1 MAPEPELLAQRLA
14 DLPNK
19 PGIYLMKDGEGTI
32 IYVGKAAVLRN
43 RVRSYFQ
50 SPDGLAP
57 RTRSL
62 VSHIADL
69 EYIVTKSELEAL
81 LLESNYI
88 KQYRPRYNV
97 RLRDDKQYAYIRISL
112 QEDFPRVQR
121 VRQIAKD
128 GARYFGPYANSK
140 SVGETLSLIKRLFPY
155 RSCDLALVAGSIDPA
170 FRPCLELHINRCLGP
185 CNATCSPEEY
195 RATIAQVCLFL
206 EGKQEQVVR
215 QLEQQMVSA
224 AEAMEFERAARLRD
238 QIGAVERVV
247 ERQRAVSIAQEDQD
261 ALGLARDAS
270 GACVEIMRA
279 RQGKIVGTDHYLIDA
294 APESGD
300 GEVLAAFLL
309 QYYDK
314 AAELPPEVLL
324 PDEPDDQETIEQW
337 LHSLERGR
345 PHLVVPK
352 RGSKRDF
359 VAMAAENA
367 QQALGEER
375 AQWLA
380 SKQRTVEAAGALGAA
395 LALPRFPHRIECY
408 DNSNIQGSNP
418 VAAMVVFVDGQ
429 PAKAEYRKFK
439 IKTVVGADDFRSM
452 SEVLQRRF
460 SRVLRSERQEGA
472 DDGRQA
478 SADGE
483 RAEDAAEGG
492 WAAIPDLVIVDGGK
506 GQLSAAAGTLSELG
520 LLGRIPLVALAKQEE
535 EIFVLGREAPV
546 ILPRTSPSL
555 YLVQR
560 IRDETHRFAITFHRQ
575 QRQRSGLA
583 SSLDTITGI
592 GPKRRQALIRR
603 FGSPRGVMEA
613 SVEELTAVPGI
624 TPALAQRLKLSL
636 GYA

>member
-1 MAPEPELLAQRLA
+1 VTPDPDLLAQRLA

-19 PGIYLMKDGEGTI
+19 PGIYLMKNAAGEI

-57 RTRSL
+57 RTRSM
-62 VSHIADL
+62 VSHVADL
-69 EYIVTKSELEAL
+69 EYIITKSELEAL

-97 RLRDDKQYAYIRISL
+97 RLRDDKQYAYIRVTV

-121 VRQIAKD
+121 VRQIAQD
-128 GARYFGPYANSK
+128 GARYFGPYASSK
-140 SVGETLSLIKRLFPY
+140 SISETLALIKRLFPY
-155 RSCDLALVAGSIDPA
+155 RSCDLALVAGQIDPN
-170 FRPCLELHINRCLGP
+170 FRPCLELHINRCVGP
-185 CNATCSPEEY
+185 CNATCSQEEY

-206 EGKQEQVVR
+206 EGKQEQVLR
-215 QLEQQMVSA
+215 QLEQQMEAA
-224 AEAMEFERAARLRD
+224 AEAMEYERAARIRD
-238 QIGAVERVV
+238 QIKAVERVI

-261 ALGLARDAS
+261 ALGLARDGS
-270 GACVEIMRA
+270 GACIEIMQA
-279 RQGKIVGTDHYLIDA
+279 RQGKVIGSDHFLVDA
-294 APESGD
+294 APDSAD

-314 AAELPPEVLL
+314 AADLPPEILL
-324 PDEPDDQETIEQW
+324 PAEPDDRPTIEQW
-337 LHSLERGR
+337 LRSLQRGT
-345 PHLVVPK
+345 PHLIVPK
-352 RGSKRDF
+352 RGGKRDF
-359 VAMAAENA
+359 VAMAGENA

-395 LALPRFPHRIECY
+395 LELPRFPHRIECY

-418 VAAMVVFVDGQ
+418 VGAMVVFVDGQ

-439 IKTVVGADDFRSM
+439 IKTVEGADDFRSM
-452 SEVLQRRF
+452 SEVLRRRF
-460 SRVLRSERQEGA
+460 SRAVRGEHGGAGAGQAEASE
-472 DDGRQA
+472 
-478 SADGE
+478 SN
-483 RAEDAAEGG
+483 AAPSDTG
-492 WAAIPDLVIVDGGK
+492 WAALPDLVIVDGGK
-506 GQLSAAAGTLSELG
+506 GQLSAAVATFAELG
-520 LLGRIPLVALAKQEE
+520 LLERIPLVALAKQQEE
-535 EIFVLGREAPV
+535 LFLPEQDEPV
-546 ILPRTSPSL
+546 ILPRTSPAL
-555 YLVQR
+555 HLVQR

-575 QRQRSGLA
+575 QRQHSGLS
-583 SSLDTITGI
+583 SSLDTVTGI

-613 SVEELTAVPGI
+613 AVEDLTSVPGI

>member
-1 MAPEPELLAQRLA
+1 MTPQPEVLTQRLA

-19 PGIYLMKDGEGTI
+19 PGIYLMKNAEGEI

-50 SPDGLAP
+50 SPEGLAP
-57 RTRSL
+57 RTRSM
-62 VSHIADL
+62 VSHVADL

-97 RLRDDKQYAYIRISL
+97 RLRDDKQYAYIRITL

-121 VRQIAKD
+121 VRQIAQD
-128 GARYFGPYANSK
+128 GARYFGPYASSK
-140 SVGETLSLIKRLFPY
+140 SISETLALVKRLFPY
-155 RSCDLALVAGSIDPA
+155 RSCDLALVAGAIDPN
-170 FRPCLELHINRCLGP
+170 FRPCLELHINRCVGP
-185 CNATCSPEEY
+185 CNATVNQEEY

-215 QLEQQMVSA
+215 QLEQEMAAA
-224 AEAMEFERAARLRD
+224 AEDMQFERAARVRD
-238 QIGAVERVV
+238 QIAAVERVI

-261 ALGLARDAS
+261 ALGLARDGS
-270 GACVEIMRA
+270 GACIEIMQA
-279 RQGKIVGTDHYLIDA
+279 RQGKIIGTDHFLVDA
-294 APESGD
+294 APDASD

-309 QYYDK
+309 QYYEK
-314 AAELPPEVLL
+314 AADLPPEILL
-324 PDEPDDQETIEQW
+324 PAEPDDRPTIEQW
-337 LHSLERGR
+337 LRSLERGK
-345 PHLVVPK
+345 PHLLVPK
-352 RGSKRDF
+352 RGGKRDF
-359 VAMAAENA
+359 VAMAGENA
-367 QQALGEER
+367 EQALGEER

-439 IKTVVGADDFRSM
+439 IKTVEGADDFKSM
-452 SEVLQRRF
+452 GEVLRRRF
-460 SRVLRSERQEGA
+460 SRAVRSEQ
-472 DDGRQA
+472 
-478 SADGE
+478 ADGGDGDPE
-483 RAEDAAEGG
+483 RTDTG
-492 WAAIPDLVIVDGGK
+492 WAALPDLVIVDGGK
-506 GQLSAAAGTLSELG
+506 GQLSAAVATFTELG
-520 LLGRIPLVALAKQEE
+520 LLERVPLVALAKQQEE
-535 EIFVLGREAPV
+535 LFLPGNEDPV
-546 ILPRTSPSL
+546 VLPRTSPSL
-555 YLVQR
+555 HLVQR

-575 QRQRSGLA
+575 QRQRSGLS
-583 SSLDTITGI
+583 SSLDTISGI

-613 SVEELTAVPGI
+613 SVEDLTSVPGI

>member
-1 MAPEPELLAQRLA
+1 MTLEPELLAQRLA

-19 PGIYLMKDGEGTI
+19 PGIYLMKNADGEI

-50 SPDGLAP
+50 SPAGLAP
-57 RTRSL
+57 RTRSM
-62 VSHIADL
+62 VSHVVDL

-97 RLRDDKQYAYIRISL
+97 RLRDDKQYAYIRITL

-121 VRQIAKD
+121 VRQIVKD
-128 GARYFGPYANSK
+128 GARYFGPYASSK
-140 SVGETLSLIKRLFPY
+140 SISETLSLIKRLFPY
-155 RSCDLALVAGSIDPA
+155 RSCDLALVAGAIDPS
-170 FRPCLELHINRCLGP
+170 FRPCLELHINRCVGP
-185 CNATCSPEEY
+185 CNATASQEEY

-206 EGKQEQVVR
+206 EGKQEQVLH
-215 QLEQQMVSA
+215 QLEQQMEAA
-224 AEAMEFERAARLRD
+224 AEGMEYERAARIRD
-238 QIGAVERVV
+238 QIKAVERVI

-261 ALGLARDAS
+261 ALGLARDSS
-270 GACVEIMRA
+270 GACIEIMLA
-279 RQGKIVGTDHYLIDA
+279 RQGKIVATDHFLVDA
-294 APESGD
+294 APDTSD

-314 AAELPPEVLL
+314 AAELPPDILL
-324 PDEPDDQETIEQW
+324 PAEPDDRSTIEQW
-337 LHSLERGR
+337 LRSLERGK
-345 PHLVVPK
+345 PHLTVPK

-359 VAMAAENA
+359 VAMAGENA

-380 SKQRTVEAAGALGAA
+380 SKQRTVEAAGALGAT
-395 LALPRFPHRIECY
+395 LALPHFPHRIECY

-418 VAAMVVFVDGQ
+418 VGAMVVFVDGQ

-439 IKTVVGADDFRSM
+439 IKTVEGADDFRSM
-452 SEVLQRRF
+452 SEVLRRRF
-460 SRVLRSERQEGA
+460 NRAARSEQGAANDGSAEGA
-472 DDGRQA
+472 D
-478 SADGE
+478 S
-483 RAEDAAEGG
+483 G
-492 WAAIPDLVIVDGGK
+492 WAALPDLVIVDGGK
-506 GQLSAAAGTLSELG
+506 GQLSAAVATFSELG
-520 LLGRIPLVALAKQEE
+520 ILDRIPLVALAKQQEE
-535 EIFVLGREAPV
+535 LFLPGQELPV
-546 ILPRTSPSL
+546 VLPRTSPSL
-555 YLVQR
+555 HLVQR

-575 QRQRSGLA
+575 QRQHSGLS
-583 SSLDTITGI
+583 SSLDTVTGI
-592 GPKRRQALIRR
+592 GPRRRQALIRR

>member
-1 MAPEPELLAQRLA
+1 VTPDPDLLAQRLA

-19 PGIYLMKDGEGTI
+19 PGIYLMKNAAGEI

-57 RTRSL
+57 RTRSM
-62 VSHIADL
+62 VSHVADL
-69 EYIVTKSELEAL
+69 EYIITKSELEAL

-97 RLRDDKQYAYIRISL
+97 RLRDDKQYAYIRVTV

-121 VRQIAKD
+121 VRQIAQD
-128 GARYFGPYANSK
+128 GARYFGPYASSK
-140 SVGETLSLIKRLFPY
+140 SISETLALIKRLFPY
-155 RSCDLALVAGSIDPA
+155 RSCDLALVAGQIDPS
-170 FRPCLELHINRCLGP
+170 FRPCLELHINRCVGP
-185 CNATCSPEEY
+185 CNATCSQEEY

-206 EGKQEQVVR
+206 EGKQEQVLR
-215 QLEQQMVSA
+215 QLEQQMEAA
-224 AEAMEFERAARLRD
+224 AEAMEYERAARIRD
-238 QIGAVERVV
+238 QIKAVERVI

-261 ALGLARDAS
+261 ALGLARDGS
-270 GACVEIMRA
+270 GACIEIMQA
-279 RQGKIVGTDHYLIDA
+279 RQGKVIGSDHFLVDA
-294 APESGD
+294 APDSAD

-314 AAELPPEVLL
+314 AADLPPEILL
-324 PDEPDDQETIEQW
+324 PAEPDDRPTIEQW
-337 LHSLERGR
+337 LRSLQRGT
-345 PHLVVPK
+345 PHLIVPK
-352 RGSKRDF
+352 RGGKRDF
-359 VAMAAENA
+359 VAMAGENA

-395 LALPRFPHRIECY
+395 LELPRFPHRIECY

-418 VAAMVVFVDGQ
+418 VGAMVVFVDGQ

-439 IKTVVGADDFRSM
+439 IKTVEGADDFRSM
-452 SEVLQRRF
+452 SEVLRRRF
-460 SRVLRSERQEGA
+460 SRAVRREHSGTGA
-472 DDGRQA
+472 DQA
-478 SADGE
+478 EVSESAGASTDT
-483 RAEDAAEGG
+483 G
-492 WAAIPDLVIVDGGK
+492 WAALPDLVIVDGGK
-506 GQLSAAAGTLSELG
+506 GQLSAAVATFAELG
-520 LLGRIPLVALAKQEE
+520 LLERIPLVALAKQQEE
-535 EIFVLGREAPV
+535 LFLPGRDEPV
-546 ILPRTSPSL
+546 ILPRTSPAL
-555 YLVQR
+555 HLVQR

-575 QRQRSGLA
+575 QRQHSGLS
-583 SSLDTITGI
+583 SSLDTVTGI

-613 SVEELTAVPGI
+613 SVEDLTAVPGI